1 MNMSSRQVRLYD
13 VAQIER
19 AVSGKIYPAGTVY
32 IQVSA
37 CRRADLEQ
45 FRITKEAGTLE
56 GKFAAIIPIRPVI
69 PEYLQIAL
77 ENSAEEFMRRYVGTN
92 INIQM
97 SAFHHFILKWQD
109 DLEAQQFVVDS
120 LSAIQHGLEA
130 EEEAIKQVQ
139 AMKQY
144 FLDTMFVRMMKK
156 MGSTNNHI

>member
-1 MNMSSRQVRLYD
+1 MNMQSRQVKLYD
-13 VAQIER
+13 VARVER

-97 SAFHHFILKWQD
+97 SAFDNFTLRWQD
-109 DLEAQQFVVDS
+109 DLDAQQFVVDS

-144 FLDTMFVRMMKK
+144 FLEALFARMMKK

>member
-19 AVSGKIYPAGTVY
+19 AVSGKNYPAGTVY

-37 CRRADLEQ
+37 CRRANLEQ

-56 GKFAAIIPIRPVI
+56 GKFAAIIPIRPVL
-69 PEYLQIAL
+69 PEYLQITL
-77 ENSAEEFMRRYVGTN
+77 ENSAEEFMRRYVGSN

-97 SAFHHFILKWQD
+97 SAFDNFTLRWQD
-109 DLEAQQFVVDS
+109 DLDAQRFVVDS
-120 LSAIQHGLEA
+120 LSAIRQGMEA
-130 EEEAIKQVQ
+130 EESEINRLQ

-144 FLDTMFVRMMKK
+144 FLEALFARMMKK